1 MTQLHIGVIGAGG
14 RSQVLKG
21 LEHDPRVEL
30 SAVMDVSP
38 DRLKWFGKEVSSSA
52 RAFTDLKAMLAQ
64 KDLDAVAVMSPDALH
79 EEHAVQALK
88 AGKHVYLEKPM
99 ATSIEACDKI
109 IATSAEVQRQV
120 MVGFNMRFMPIF
132 KTMREIIGRGD
143 IGDVKA
149 VWVRHFV
156 GRGGDYYFHDWHAQR
171 AEVFSLMLQKASHDL
186 DMIHWL
192 TGRKTIKVAGFGGLD
207 YFGGK
212 HPNDLHCSHC
222 DEQDTCSE
230 RNDNERNLCAFR
242 RDVDVEDNE
251 VAVLEL
257 EGGIK
262 AAYLQCQFSAEY
274 HRNFTIIGTK
284 GRIENLEAEGAI
296 VIRRRRLTN
305 APVVDDEVVHVAP
318 DPGHQQ
324 ADREVLTTWIES
336 LVARSAPPI
345 SVLEGRHSVAVG
357 VKIAESIRQGGDPLY
372 VPEYQEK

>member
-14 RSQVLKG
+14 RSQVLQSLAQDARIG
-21 LEHDPRVEL
+21 L

-38 DRLKWFGKEVSSSA
+38 DRLRWFRDEVSSEA
-52 RAFTDLKAMLAQ
+52 TPYTDVQAMLAQ
-64 KDLDAVAVMSPDALH
+64 KDLDAVAIMSPDSLH
-79 EEHAVQALK
+79 EEHALAALR
-88 AGKHVYLEKPM
+88 AGKHIYLEKPM

-109 IATSAEVQRQV
+109 IATSAQFHRHV

-132 KTMREIIGRGD
+132 KTMREIIHRGD
-143 IGDVKA
+143 IGEVKA

-171 AEVFSLMLQKASHDL
+171 ANVFSLMLQKASHDL

-192 TGRKTIKVAGFGGLD
+192 TGRRTLKVAGFGGLD
-207 YFGGK
+207 YFGGT
-212 HPNDLHCSHC
+212 HSNDLHCSHC
-222 DEQDTCSE
+222 DEQDSCSE

-242 RDVDVEDNE
+242 REVDVEDNE
-251 VAVLEL
+251 MAVLEL
-257 EGGIK
+257 EGNIK

-284 GRIENLEAEGAI
+284 GRIENLEAQGEI

-305 APVVDDEVVHVAP
+305 RPVVGDDVVRVAP

-324 ADREVLTTWIES
+324 ADRDVLALWVES
-336 LVARSAPPI
+336 LISGTTPPVSMI
-345 SVLEGRHSVAVG
+345 DARHSVAVG
-357 VKIAESIRQGGDPLY
+357 VKIAESIRQGGGPLH